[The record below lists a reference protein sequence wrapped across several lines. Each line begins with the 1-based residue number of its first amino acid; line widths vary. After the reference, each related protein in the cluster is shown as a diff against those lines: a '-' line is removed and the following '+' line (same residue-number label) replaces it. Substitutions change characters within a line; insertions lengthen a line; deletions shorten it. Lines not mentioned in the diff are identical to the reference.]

1 MELSA
6 FVPLVRKVIRQ
17 PLVMLNALTVLPTL
31 AKILLMEQ
39 NANVTLVI
47 TLLLE
52 VLVNVQNNVMLLEVL
67 KQKTPKINVFVK
79 IITLEL
85 NAILVAHGQTWE
97 QHQIRVLPQPLQ
109 PVLVVLITMELNA
122 KLNAKTLNIKK
133 LTVLKPHV
141 NVKILIGKL

>member
-39 NANVTLVI
+39 NVNVTLVI

-52 VLVNVQNNVMLLEVL
+52 VLVNVQNNV
-67 KQKTPKINVFVK
+67 
-79 IITLEL
+79 
-85 NAILVAHGQTWE
+85 IL
-97 QHQIRVLPQPLQ
+97 
-109 PVLVVLITMELNA
+109 LVV
-122 KLNAKTLNIKK
+122 
-133 LTVLKPHV
+133 
-141 NVKILIGKL
+141 

>member
-52 VLVNVQNNVMLLEVL
+52 VLVNVQNNV
-67 KQKTPKINVFVK
+67 
-79 IITLEL
+79 
-85 NAILVAHGQTWE
+85 IL
-97 QHQIRVLPQPLQ
+97 
-109 PVLVVLITMELNA
+109 LVV
-122 KLNAKTLNIKK
+122 
-133 LTVLKPHV
+133 
-141 NVKILIGKL
+141 

>member
-1 MELSA
+1 M
-6 FVPLVRKVIRQ
+6 
-17 PLVMLNALTVLPTL
+17 
-31 AKILLMEQ
+31 
-39 NANVTLVI
+39 
-47 TLLLE
+47 
-52 VLVNVQNNVMLLEVL
+52 
-67 KQKTPKINVFVK
+67 
-79 IITLEL
+79 EL

>member
-67 KQKTPKINVFVK
+67 KQKTPKINVFVNL
-79 IITLEL
+79 ITLEL

>member
-6 FVPLVRKVIRQ
+6 FVPLVRKVIRP

-52 VLVNVQNNVMLLEVL
+52 VLVNVQNNV
-67 KQKTPKINVFVK
+67 
-79 IITLEL
+79 
-85 NAILVAHGQTWE
+85 IL
-97 QHQIRVLPQPLQ
+97 
-109 PVLVVLITMELNA
+109 LVV
-122 KLNAKTLNIKK
+122 
-133 LTVLKPHV
+133 
-141 NVKILIGKL
+141 

>member
-17 PLVMLNALTVLPTL
+17 PLVMLSALTVLPTL

-52 VLVNVQNNVMLLEVL
+52 VLVNVQNNV
-67 KQKTPKINVFVK
+67 
-79 IITLEL
+79 
-85 NAILVAHGQTWE
+85 IL
-97 QHQIRVLPQPLQ
+97 
-109 PVLVVLITMELNA
+109 LVV
-122 KLNAKTLNIKK
+122 
-133 LTVLKPHV
+133 
-141 NVKILIGKL
+141 